1 MRAANKP
8 HVDSS
13 KHQAERGAKFAK
25 GGKDRMFGEQSA
37 GQARAGQT
45 GKNQTAAPGVKGARG
60 GTTKM
65 APFTP
70 AKPAKAGITGP
81 R

>member
-1 MRAANKP
+1 MRASNKP

-13 KHQAERGAKFAK
+13 KHQSERGAKFAK
-25 GGKDRMFGEQSA
+25 GGQDKMFKEQSA

-45 GKNQTAAPGVKGARG
+45 GKNQAPAPGAKGARG
-60 GTTKM
+60 GQAKM

-70 AKPAKAGITGP
+70 AKPATAGITGP